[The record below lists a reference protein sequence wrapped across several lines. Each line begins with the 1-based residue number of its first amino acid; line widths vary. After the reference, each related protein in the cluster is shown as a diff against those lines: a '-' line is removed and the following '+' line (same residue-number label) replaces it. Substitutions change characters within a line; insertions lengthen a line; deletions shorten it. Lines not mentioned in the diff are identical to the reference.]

1 MVKVAGLWELG
12 WNTPLAEAWLW
23 QFVLRDF
30 EVHDWFM
37 SPVSGIKVTEPGL
50 TLVEYPSIVDTLDAN
65 PEQRVFVDEAG
76 EISLP
81 NFEHPED
88 VIYVF
93 GSAGTSPMRQRLVR
107 ESDLTVSIPTIQNA
121 GVLWPHQCLLI
132 VLYDRLI
139 KSWQ

>member
-12 WNTPLAEAWLW
+12 WNTPLSEAWLW

-37 SPVSGIKVTEPGL
+37 SPVSGVKIREPGL
-50 TLVEYPSIVDTLDAN
+50 ELIEYPSIADTLDAHT
-65 PEQRVFVDEAG
+65 EQRVFVDEAG
-76 EISLP
+76 EIALP
-81 NFEHPED
+81 DFEHPED

-93 GSAGTSPMRQRLVR
+93 GNAGMSPMRQRLVR
-107 ESDLTVSIPTIQNA
+107 DGDLTVRIPTVQNA
-121 GVLWPHQCLLI
+121 GVLWPHQCLLT